1 MVSESSVNVISPF
14 SCITYMFAV
23 VHAIMYGYFG
33 CTQVSQSWRRAVRPY
48 AACITLL
55 QLSQMVVGIVVTV
68 ASVTYSGSD
77 TTCQGKTTNAAL
89 GLAMYAS
96 YFVLFLEFFIRHFV
110 LGKRSSKKG
119 KEAGKD
125 Q

>member
-1 MVSESSVNVISPF
+1 M
-14 SCITYMFAV
+14 
-23 VHAIMYGYFG
+23 
-33 CTQVSQSWRRAVRPY
+33 RPY
-48 AACITLL
+48 AVCITLL

-68 ASVTYSGSD
+68 ASVTYSRSD
-77 TTCQGKTTNAAL
+77 ATCQGKTTNSTL

-110 LGKRSSKKG
+110 FGKRSSKAGSK
-119 KEAGKD
+119 KAGKD